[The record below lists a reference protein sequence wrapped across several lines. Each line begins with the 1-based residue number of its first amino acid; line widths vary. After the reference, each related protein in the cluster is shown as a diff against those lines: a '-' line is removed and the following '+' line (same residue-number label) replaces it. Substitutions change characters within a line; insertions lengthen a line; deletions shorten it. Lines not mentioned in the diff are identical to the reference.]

1 MLLSITGRIYK
12 RSHRE
17 LGCLWMHIHISSV
30 KSEKKKLLSDISKK
44 RFDFFVG
51 VLDFSACSEPILY
64 VQIRIDIPPHLC
76 INNLEA
82 LQINGF
88 WRNRHI
94 FPTTPQKPKYRHR
107 HSKNSKITNLS
118 NLQLIDMSVFR
129 VFALLTRSFVY
140 LWHNQSPNNYW
151 TFRVKKNSFFFQLAR
166 QLHNVSLES
175 WRRTLLILNEA
186 LRGLWSTKHPS
197 LRENKTIWKTRKS
210 ELYWGHPN
218 KLV

>member
-30 KSEKKKLLSDISKK
+30 KSEKKIILSDISKK

-64 VQIRIDIPPHLC
+64 VQIRIDIPPHLY

-151 TFRVKKNSFFFQLAR
+151 TFRVKKKFLFFSAC
-166 QLHNVSLES
+166 
-175 WRRTLLILNEA
+175 TPI
-186 LRGLWSTKHPS
+186 T
-197 LRENKTIWKTRKS
+197 
-210 ELYWGHPN
+210 
-218 KLV
+218 

>member
-30 KSEKKKLLSDISKK
+30 KSEKKIILSDISKK

-82 LQINGF
+82 LQINDF

-107 HSKNSKITNLS
+107 DSKNSKITNLS

-129 VFALLTRSFVY
+129 VFALLIRSFVY

-151 TFRVKKNSFFFQLAR
+151 TFQVKKKFLFFFSLHANYITLAFKAGDGR
-166 QLHNVSLES
+166 C
-175 WRRTLLILNEA
+175 W
-186 LRGLWSTKHPS
+186 
-197 LRENKTIWKTRKS
+197 
-210 ELYWGHPN
+210 Y
-218 KLV
+218 

>member
-1 MLLSITGRIYK
+1 MPVDAYSYLVCQK
-12 RSHRE
+12 R
-17 LGCLWMHIHISSV
+17 
-30 KSEKKKLLSDISKK
+30 KKKIILSDISKK

-140 LWHNQSPNNYW
+140 LWNNQSPNNYW
-151 TFRVKKNSFFFQLAR
+151 TFRVKKKFLFFFNLHANYITLAFKAGEGR
-166 QLHNVSLES
+166 CWMKPCVACEVRNTPL
-175 WRRTLLILNEA
+175 
-186 LRGLWSTKHPS
+186 
-197 LRENKTIWKTRKS
+197 
-210 ELYWGHPN
+210 
-218 KLV
+218 

>member
-30 KSEKKKLLSDISKK
+30 KSEKKIILSDISKK

-64 VQIRIDIPPHLC
+64 VQIRIDIPLHLC

-94 FPTTPQKPKYRHR
+94 FPTTPQKPT
-107 HSKNSKITNLS
+107 KITNLS
-118 NLQLIDMSVFR
+118 NLQLIDTSVFR

-151 TFRVKKNSFFFQLAR
+151 TFQVKKKFPFFSAC
-166 QLHNVSLES
+166 
-175 WRRTLLILNEA
+175 TPI
-186 LRGLWSTKHPS
+186 T
-197 LRENKTIWKTRKS
+197 
-210 ELYWGHPN
+210 
-218 KLV
+218 

>member
-30 KSEKKKLLSDISKK
+30 KSEKKIILSDISKK

-64 VQIRIDIPPHLC
+64 VQIRIDIPPHLY

-82 LQINGF
+82 LQINDF

-94 FPTTPQKPKYRHR
+94 FPTTPQKPKNRHR
-107 HSKNSKITNLS
+107 HSKKRKITNLS
-118 NLQLIDMSVFR
+118 NLQLIDTSVFR

-151 TFRVKKNSFFFQLAR
+151 TFQVKKKFLFFSAC
-166 QLHNVSLES
+166 
-175 WRRTLLILNEA
+175 TPI
-186 LRGLWSTKHPS
+186 T
-197 LRENKTIWKTRKS
+197 
-210 ELYWGHPN
+210 
-218 KLV
+218 